1 VNRWSE
7 RQRAMLH
14 AMGHRVY
21 DDATADVAEPE
32 PVAAP
37 IAAPQ
42 ARAMPSMA
50 GRVGSTPAAGDV
62 DALDLD
68 TLRDRVAA
76 CTLCALSKS
85 RTQTVF
91 GVGHSQAHWMIVGE
105 APGQEEDEQGEPFV
119 GPSGRLLDPMLAAL
133 GLARAGTDP
142 AKSVFIANTLK
153 CRPPRN
159 RNPEPAET
167 AQCLPYLERQVALVA
182 PRIIVAMGKFAAHAL
197 LGLADDTPV
206 GRLRGEVHRWR
217 GIPLVVTYHP
227 SYLLR
232 SPAEK
237 ARAWDD
243 LCLAASVI
251 DAERPR

>member
-1 VNRWSE
+1 VTRWDA
-7 RQRAMLH
+7 RQRTMLE
-14 AMGHRVY
+14 AMGHRVFGVAAV
-21 DDATADVAEPE
+21 DAPTLTAPLVEPPAPPATAIPIRAETH
-32 PVAAP
+32 
-37 IAAPQ
+37 
-42 ARAMPSMA
+42 R
-50 GRVGSTPAAGDV
+50 AAGDL
-62 DALDLD
+62 DALGLD
-68 TLRDRVAA
+68 ALRERVAA
-76 CTLCALSKS
+76 CTLCPLARS

-91 GVGHSQAHWMIVGE
+91 GVGHPQAHWMIVGE

-119 GPSGRLLDPMLAAL
+119 GASGRLLDPMLAAL
-133 GLARAGTDP
+133 GLARDGSDP
-142 AKSVFIANTLK
+142 ARSVFIANTLK

-159 RNPEPAET
+159 RNPEPAEI

-182 PRIIVAMGKFAAHAL
+182 PRIILALGKFAAHAL

-206 GRLRGEVHRWR
+206 GRLRGHVHRWR
-217 GIPLVVTYHP
+217 GVPLVVTYHP

-251 DAERPR
+251 DDERSR

>member
-1 VNRWSE
+1 MMRWSE
-7 RQRAMLH
+7 RQRAMLQ
-14 AMGHRVY
+14 AMGHRVLA
-21 DDATADVAEPE
+21 DPDAEMAEVE
-32 PVAAP
+32 APVFAP
-37 IAAPQ
+37 
-42 ARAMPSMA
+42 
-50 GRVGSTPAAGDV
+50 TPATISIRAESTVAPSDL
-62 DALDLD
+62 DALGLD
-68 TLRDRVAA
+68 ALRERVAA
-76 CTLCALSKS
+76 CTLCALCKS
-85 RTQTVF
+85 RTRTVF
-91 GVGHSQAHWMIVGE
+91 GVGHPQAHWMIVGE

-119 GPSGRLLDPMLAAL
+119 GASGRLLDPMLAAL
-133 GLARAGTDP
+133 GLARSGTDP

-159 RNPEPAET
+159 RNPDPGET

-182 PRIIVAMGKFAAHAL
+182 PRIILAMGKFAAHAL

-206 GRLRGEVHRWR
+206 GRLRGQVHRWR
-217 GIPLVVTYHP
+217 GVPLVVTYHP

-251 DAERPR
+251 DVNVPNERPR

>member
-1 VNRWSE
+1 MNRWDE
-7 RQRAMLH
+7 RQRAMLQ
-14 AMGHRVY
+14 AMGHRVF
-21 DDATADVAEPE
+21 ADGAAGVAEAIVDDPA
-32 PVAAP
+32 PAPSTIQRIDAAP
-37 IAAPQ
+37 AA
-42 ARAMPSMA
+42 S
-50 GRVGSTPAAGDV
+50 
-62 DALDLD
+62 DLD
-68 TLRDRVAA
+68 TLDLGALRERVAA

-91 GVGHSQAHWMIVGE
+91 GTGHARAHWLIVGE

-133 GLARAGTDP
+133 GLARDSADP
-142 AKSVFIANTLK
+142 ARSVYIANTLK

-159 RNPEPAET
+159 RNPDAAET
-167 AQCLPYLERQVALVA
+167 AKCLPYLERQVALVA
-182 PRIIVAMGKFAAHAL
+182 PRIILAMGKFAAHAL

-206 GRLRGEVHRWR
+206 GRLRGRVHRWH

-243 LCLAASVI
+243 LCLAASTLNHN
-251 DAERPR
+251 DERTR

>member
-1 VNRWSE
+1 MRWDE
-7 RQRAMLH
+7 RQRAMLE
-14 AMGHRVY
+14 AMGHRVFAAAGGGAAEVL
-21 DDATADVAEPE
+21 DAPAPALRSIAIRSETAPAVSELDALDATAL
-32 PVAAP
+32 
-37 IAAPQ
+37 
-42 ARAMPSMA
+42 RA
-50 GRVGSTPAAGDV
+50 
-62 DALDLD
+62 
-68 TLRDRVAA
+68 RVAA
-76 CTLCALSKS
+76 CTLCALCKS

-91 GVGHSQAHWMIVGE
+91 GVGHPNAHWMIVGE

-119 GPSGRLLDPMLAAL
+119 GASGRLLDPMLAAL
-133 GLARAGTDP
+133 GLSRRGTDP
-142 AKSVFIANTLK
+142 ARSVFIANTLK

-182 PRIIVAMGKFAAHAL
+182 PRIILALGKFAAHAL

-206 GRLRGEVHRWR
+206 GRLRGKVHRWR
-217 GIPLVVTYHP
+217 GVPLVVTYHP

-251 DAERPR
+251 DKNDERTP

>member
-1 VNRWSE
+1 MRWDE
-7 RQRAMLH
+7 RQRAMLQ
-14 AMGHRVY
+14 AMGHRVFAVPGV
-21 DDATADVAEPE
+21 DAQEVEAPAVVRSPPTI
-32 PVAAP
+32 PVR
-37 IAAPQ
+37 
-42 ARAMPSMA
+42 ARA
-50 GRVGSTPAAGDV
+50 AAG
-62 DALDLD
+62 ASDLD
-68 TLRDRVAA
+68 TLGLDALRERVAA
-76 CTLCALSKS
+76 CTACALCKS

-91 GVGHSQAHWMIVGE
+91 GVGHPQAHWMIVGE

-133 GLARAGTDP
+133 GLARTGADP

-182 PRIIVAMGKFAAHAL
+182 PRIILAMGKFAAHAL

-206 GRLRGEVHRWR
+206 GRLRGQVHRWR
-217 GIPLVVTYHP
+217 DIPLVVTYHP

-243 LCLAASVI
+243 LCLAAAVI
-251 DAERPR
+251 DEDGPR